1 MSDDLAKTKP
11 VPSRRVA
18 RLSRMVQLA
27 TGVAGGML
35 AEGGRQLKQG
45 KRLKA
50 KDLLLTPANAR
61 RVTDQLAHLRG
72 AAMKVGQMLSMDTGD
87 MLPKE
92 LTDILA
98 RLRSGAQAMPAV
110 QLEQVLI
117 DAYGED
123 WHDALYSF
131 EYKPLAAASI
141 GQVHEAVSQK
151 GEHIVLKIQYPGV
164 RESIDSDI
172 DNVAT
177 LLRISGLLPVGIDIQ
192 PLLDVAKQQLRDE
205 ADYLKEA
212 DYLQRYGVLLA
223 DDKRFLLPAVDQELT
238 TAQIL
243 AMSFVPG
250 APIESLTKQS
260 QEECDR
266 VMSLLLELF
275 FRELFEFRL
284 VQTDPNFAN
293 YAYDATTRQLVLLDF
308 GATQAFDEAF
318 VEGYRDLLAAA
329 LAQDRQQIQAAAEA
343 LGYALGEDK
352 TYRDLVFELFQLAT
366 EPLCYRG
373 AYDFGR
379 SDLAARINE
388 AGMEMQ
394 DQRDH
399 WQSPPP
405 QAMYLHRKLGGLFM
419 LATRLKARVNIRR
432 LLESHL
438 G

>member
-1 MSDDLAKTKP
+1 LNDDSSKNKP
-11 VPSRRVA
+11 VPRRRAA

-35 AEGGRQLKQG
+35 AEGGRQLTQG
-45 KRLKA
+45 KRPKA

-98 RLRSGAQAMPAV
+98 RLRSDAQAMPAA

-131 EYKPLAAASI
+131 EYTPLAAASI
-141 GQVHEAVSQK
+141 GQVHKAVSQK

-177 LLRISGLLPVGIDIQ
+177 LLRISGLLPDGIDIQ
-192 PLLDVAKQQLRDE
+192 PLLEVAKEQLRDE

-212 DYLQRYGVLLA
+212 DYLQRYGALLA
-223 DDKRFLLPAVDQELT
+223 DDERFLLPRVDEELT
-238 TAQIL
+238 TPEIL
-243 AMSFVPG
+243 AMTYVPG
-250 APIESLTKQS
+250 VPIETLAKQG
-260 QEECDR
+260 QKERDR
-266 VMSLLLELF
+266 IMSLLLELF

-293 YAYDATTRQLVLLDF
+293 YAYDTTTRQLVLLDF
-308 GATQAFDEAF
+308 GATQAFDEDFA
-318 VEGYRDLLAAA
+318 EGYRDLLAAA
-329 LAQDRQQIQAAAEA
+329 LAEDRQQIQQAAEA
-343 LGYALGEDK
+343 IGYALGEDE
-352 TYRDLVFELFQLAT
+352 TYRDLVFELFQMAT
-366 EPLCYRG
+366 EPLCYKG

-379 SDLAARINE
+379 SDLAARLNE
-388 AGMEMQ
+388 TGMAMQ
-394 DQRDH
+394 EQRDH
-399 WQSPPP
+399 WQAPPP

-419 LATRLKARVNIRR
+419 LATRLKSRVKIRQ
-432 LLESHL
+432 LLEAHL
-438 G
+438 S